1 MSPRMV
7 VTDEPRTTSFHSNKY
22 ARQVLG
28 RKKIQHGP
36 GRGCGGSSWG
46 RAGPE
51 PTGPWRGLDGPW
63 RPWSG
68 ASRFVSGAGRGRGG
82 PYTPRGGPGA
92 GRAPPW
98 GPGEPGRGRG
108 GPFRA
113 LPGHPAR
120 KALRTGPAR
129 SGGARAAEPAG
140 VLAERA
146 SRRSPES
153 SRVLRVPHQV
163 ERARGAR
170 TPRRED
176 WGPPPGPGRPP
187 QGGGSRG
194 YLPPLDFLAPWNLGV
209 R

>member
-28 RKKIQHGP
+28 QKIQHGP

-68 ASRFVSGAGRGRGG
+68 ASRFVSARRGG
-82 PYTPRGGPGA
+82 SRPW
-92 GRAPPW
+92 RAVYASWRPWSGSSPPL

-120 KALRTGPAR
+120 KRSAPDQPGPAGRGRRNLRGCSR
-129 SGGARAAEPAG
+129 SERAAG
-140 VLAERA
+140 VLSPHA
-146 SRRSPES
+146 SCGCLTRLSEPA
-153 SRVLRVPHQV
+153 V
-163 ERARGAR
+163 RGHLAAR
-170 TPRRED
+170 TGGRHPAPG
-176 WGPPPGPGRPP
+176 GPPKGAAREVTFPRWIFWRPGT
-187 QGGGSRG
+187 
-194 YLPPLDFLAPWNLGV
+194 LE
-209 R
+209 